1 MEQINFTA
9 KKNTP
14 IFVYYYSKMKK
25 FNKFH
30 DLFVVKKL
38 IKNWQDVILFRIG
51 IKKQITIHLR
61 TRGGSW
67 KVNNTK
73 DYEKFWYSKLFFNY
87 LKEKFKNQIK
97 IKNNTIKISKFNKEI
112 RFYFSDIKQSLNT
125 LSLIEENFISEQY
138 KDLDVKNKI
147 VVDIGANIG
156 DTAIYFALKGAK
168 HVYAFEPYPY
178 SYNLALHNI
187 KANKLQ
193 NKITILNEGCEGRKN
208 SKIRIKQ
215 DYKNYGGTDLKEFKD
230 GKTIPITTLGDI
242 VNRFKIN
249 NAILKVD
256 CEGSEYGIIL
266 KSKKETL
273 RKFRSI
279 MIEAHYGYINLEKKL
294 KSAGF
299 TTKHTIP
306 TAGINQFAE
315 NQNIIINLIISKR
328 L

>member
-1 MEQINFTA
+1 MEHINA

-30 DLFVVKKL
+30 DLSVVKKL

-61 TRGGSW
+61 TKGGGDSW

-87 LKEKFKNQIK
+87 LKEKFKNRIK
-97 IKNNTIKISKFNKEI
+97 IKNNIMKIKKFNQEI
-112 RFYFSDIKQSLNT
+112 GFYFKDIKQFLNT
-125 LSLIEENFISEQY
+125 LGLIEENFISEQY

-147 VVDIGANIG
+147 VIDIGANIG

-178 SYNLALHNI
+178 SYNLAQHNI
-187 KANKLQ
+187 KTNKLQ
-193 NKITILNEGCEGRKN
+193 NKITILNEGCGGESN
-208 SKIRIKQ
+208 KIRIKQ
-215 DYKNYGGTDLKEFKD
+215 DYKNYGGTDLKEFKN
-230 GKTIPITTLGDI
+230 GKIIPITTLGDI
-242 VNRFKIN
+242 MNRFKIN
-249 NAILKVD
+249 NAVLKVD
-256 CEGSEYGIIL
+256 CEGCEYGIIL

-273 RKFRSI
+273 RKFKSI
-279 MIEAHYGYINLEKKL
+279 MIEAHYGYVNLEKKL
-294 KSAGF
+294 KNAGF
-299 TTKHTIP
+299 TTNHTIP
-306 TAGINQFAE
+306 TAGTNQVAE
-315 NQNIIINLIISKR
+315 NQNMVVNIITSKR